1 MIAGFR
7 FLYPMAL
14 LAFPLILVFLWWS
27 RKGREARRRSLGYS
41 SLMLLEWSK
50 AAVPL
55 RLSRRGDLWYVVFWA
70 LLLLTLARPQQSLGE
85 KPQTRE
91 GIDILL
97 CLDTSQSMEAQDL
110 LPNRLE
116 AAKQVSKAFV
126 TSRKDDRIGL
136 VVFSGFALTQCPLT
150 TDHATLLRFIDSL
163 RPGMIPLQGTAIG
176 NGLAT
181 SVNRLKDLPG
191 KSKVIILLT
200 DGRSNAGEI
209 DPLQAA
215 DLAASL
221 GIRVYPIGAGTDG
234 MGGAIP
240 GLMGAGGIDMETLTK
255 MAERTGG
262 KAFRATNNEGL
273 IEIYGEID
281 RLERVK
287 REEKPEILYRELMV
301 VPGLAALAVLAY
313 LLGARLRR
321 ETL

>member
-1 MIAGFR
+1 MAGFR
-7 FLYPMAL
+7 FLYPMVL
-14 LAFPLILVFLWWS
+14 LAFPLILAFLWWS

-163 RPGMIPLQGTAIG
+163 RPGMIPLQGTAVG

-181 SVNRLKDLPG
+181 SVNRLKGLPG

-209 DPLQAA
+209 EPLQAA

-234 MGGAIP
+234 LGVGGVP

-287 REEKPEILYRELMV
+287 REEKSEILYRELMV

-313 LLGARLRR
+313 LMGARLRR